1 MRNGFFEEKD
11 LKTPGGIM
19 RIIIVLAIAVCIFL
33 NSCTTTKKI
42 DSATVT
48 ATLNGSKSYDE
59 DGYIAKWFWR
69 QITSG
74 NSVFITYPT
83 RTITPVVL
91 KKKGRYLF
99 ELVVTDNNG
108 AVGKDTTMIT
118 Y

>member
-1 MRNGFFEEKD
+1 MRNGFFEEED

-69 QITSG
+69 QVTTG
-74 NSVFITYPT
+74 NSVFITYPQKS
-83 RTITPVVL
+83 ITPVTI

-99 ELVVTDNNG
+99 ELTVTDNHG
-108 AVGKDTTMIT
+108 ATNKDTCKIT